1 MDRSNMLTLPAPVQ
15 GSYSITIERPASELW
30 PLIAD
35 STQLTKWGPPVIS
48 VDVLDQPEQEG
59 SRRTVEA
66 KFGRKEGRR
75 FTESRIVH
83 DEDGYAMAFVIE
95 ADTFGLGK
103 MLTSIGSLMQLDPID
118 SGRARLT
125 WSFFHQPRGA
135 VARVM
140 NRLVIL
146 RRQRTNRLK
155 ALESFKAYA
164 ETGVTRPA
172 P

>member
-1 MDRSNMLTLPAPVQ
+1 MNSSDLPALPAPVQ
-15 GSYSITIERPASELW
+15 GTDSITIERPAAKLW

-35 STQLTKWGPPVIS
+35 STQLTKWGPPVVS
-48 VDVLDQPEQEG
+48 VEVLDWPEQVG

-66 KFGRKEGRR
+66 KFGRKEGR
-75 FTESRIVH
+75 FTERRIIH
-83 DEDGYAMAFVIE
+83 DNDGYAMAFMIE

-103 MLTSIGSLMQLDPID
+103 MLTNIGSLMQLDPID
-118 SGRARLT
+118 PGRTRLT

-135 VARVM
+135 LARVT

-146 RRQRTNRLK
+146 RQQRTNRRR

-164 ETGVTRPA
+164 ETGATRPT

>member
-1 MDRSNMLTLPAPVQ
+1 MDKSNMWAVPAPVQ
-15 GSYSITIERPASELW
+15 GSDSIVIKRSAAELW

-35 STQLTKWGPPVIS
+35 SSQLTRWGPPVVS
-48 VDVLDQPEQEG
+48 VEILDAPEQEG
-59 SRRTVEA
+59 SRRTVHA
-66 KFGRKEGRR
+66 KFGRKEGR
-75 FTESRIVH
+75 FTERRIVH
-83 DEDGYAMAFVIE
+83 DEDSYAMAFVIE

-103 MLTSIGSLMQLDPID
+103 MLTCIGSLMVLEPVD
-118 SGRARLT
+118 SGRTRLT

-146 RRQRTNRLK
+146 RQQRTNRLR
-155 ALESFKAYA
+155 ALASFKSYA
-164 ETGVTRPA
+164 ETGATRPT

>member
-1 MDRSNMLTLPAPVQ
+1 MDRSNMPDLPAPVQ
-15 GSYSITIERPASELW
+15 GTDSITIEKPAVELW

-35 STQLTKWGPPVIS
+35 STQLTKWGPPVVS
-48 VDVLDQPEQEG
+48 VEVLDEPEQEG

-66 KFGRKEGRR
+66 KFGRKEGR
-75 FTESRIVH
+75 FTERRIIH
-83 DEDGYAMAFVIE
+83 DEDDYAMAFVIE

-103 MLTSIGSLMQLDPID
+103 MLTNIGSLMQLSPID
-118 SGRARLT
+118 SGRTRLT
-125 WSFFHQPRGA
+125 WSFFHQPRGGL
-135 VARVM
+135 ARVM

-146 RRQRTNRLK
+146 RQQRTNRLR

-164 ETGVTRPA
+164 ETGATRPT